1 MSCLQTVLIHMP
13 FSPYFFNSMEEI
25 PILPTEM
32 QEVAKGLLV
41 RQVDEGVT
49 TMWFPSGHVNR
60 YMADGTIRIWYP
72 KPTINDL
79 VLSPAMSSSF
89 QFHTNGAVTGWYYGA
104 AYYWSPPIESKPVDG
119 PFETAY
125 WHVSDGWVFESEE
138 TCEACYRNDS
148 ALPEDYHYYRYG
160 Y

>member
-1 MSCLQTVLIHMP
+1 MP

-25 PILPTEM
+25 PVLPTEM
-32 QEVAKGLLV
+32 QDTATDHCV
-41 RQVDEGVT
+41 RHVHDGVT

-125 WHVSDGWVFESEE
+125 WHVRDGWVFDSEE
-138 TCEACYRNDS
+138 TCEACYHNEN
-148 ALPEDYHYYRYG
+148 LPEDYHYYRYG